1 MGEGAGREGAPG
13 ARAAAAPLGG
23 RRGGRTGG
31 RLPPRRCTSGFVG
44 ASVFVRRTNGERTRR
59 WALGRRKIHISSAT
73 ALVPQ
78 RPPAHFPRRRSRAPR
93 SAAASRPR
101 PPRRRAR
108 RAPQR
113 RASSS
118 PGRRWTGAGA
128 RVTAAARPPAPRLA
142 PRGRLSLCTGL
153 HGCIGA
159 GDSRMLGT
167 VKMEG
172 HESSDWNSYYADTQ
186 EVRAG
191 QSGGPCRG
199 RPGEAAGGLG
209 TPPLGHR
216 RPPTRGGPGPTL
228 AGPRCRIHRPA
239 RGAGHG
245 AGRWERARGFQGVLG
260 FESTRPGSVFHF
272 RVESPRRSR
281 SRSRPGVPRAGG
293 WALAGVGGHSDKAI
307 LCPPGRPLPPAV
319 EFADVFR

>member
-1 MGEGAGREGAPG
+1 M
-13 ARAAAAPLGG
+13 
-23 RRGGRTGG
+23 
-31 RLPPRRCTSGFVG
+31 
-44 ASVFVRRTNGERTRR
+44 RRTNGERTRR
-59 WALGRRKIHISSAT
+59 WALERRKIHISST

-118 PGRRWTGAGA
+118 LGRRWTGAGA
-128 RVTAAARPPAPRLA
+128 RTRSTPGSPPR
-142 PRGRLSLCTGL
+142 PRGRLSLGTGL

-186 EVRAG
+186 EVRGGSRRDSLAAG
-191 QSGGPCRG
+191 PG
-199 RPGEAAGGLG
+199 RPGGRAAGGLG
-209 TPPLGHR
+209 TPPPGRR
-216 RPPTRGGPGPTL
+216 RPLAARPGWPRPEPTAPRGRPGL
-228 AGPRCRIHRPA
+228 GA
-239 RGAGHG
+239 R
-245 AGRWERARGFQGVLG
+245 RWERAGGLQGILG
-260 FESTRPGSVFHF
+260 CGSTRPGSIFLF
-272 RVESPRRSR
+272 RVESP
-281 SRSRPGVPRAGG
+281 SRSRPEVPRVGG
-293 WALAGVGGHSDKAI
+293 WARVGAGGHSH
-307 LCPPGRPLPPAV
+307 LPTRAAS
-319 EFADVFR
+319 FFCS